1 MVALCLGALHA
12 GAAINITS
20 NTQLSGDTDCR
31 GLVAIGGQP
40 VELHWPDGKSVASTC
55 DPLYDLVPGMEFS
68 FRARLSGFSTDREC
82 TLLGIP
88 GGDRGCYFVR
98 VNSVGEGRTFAFF
111 ANTDGR
117 LEPRVTV
124 PVRAET
130 GRWYGLTA
138 GWDGT
143 NIYLTVDGQTA
154 RTRRTGS
161 AFSSPHHALK
171 ANFDGVEL
179 ADVRFR
185 AGGQDNPDG
194 LSLVPGT
201 KIGLSVTFDEKP
213 PAGETLLLAKS
224 GAFLLRYDCWNP
236 CKMGYFKFW
245 PWVNGKWEPVVSCEC
260 MLETGRTY
268 RVAAVWDGC
277 TERIWVDGVMRAD
290 RRPGIA
296 SPTASPLTAGRG
308 KFRISDA
315 VMRSLP
321 IEPPPAAVSFYGV
334 RSEELMPRQGGK
346 LNVRATLKN
355 HGAEL
360 KNCKMVAQDRPGSI
374 VEPKTIELG
383 DIAHGSEIPVRW
395 TVDPG
400 TNSSAEVSAE
410 LFCNGQKTQGLFKR
424 IQLMPVRDP
433 DRSAAAW
440 NPPQRAT
447 VTHYVDSRHGD
458 DAADGLKPATAWKSL
473 AKAKGMTLGPGERLL
488 LKRGSVFNEELLVTA
503 AGAADNW
510 AEIGAYGEG
519 PRPQIRRN
527 RFIGDRCAYIE
538 SPRFLVVRDLVVCN
552 AGAGFLVVCD
562 RQGSGDVLM
571 ERCLAHHIEGL
582 YRFNSHGIPEWR
594 DVSVTHWP
602 GRGLALFGRQ
612 ARNLTMRD
620 CEMYQCSGA
629 FQGEGENVW
638 FGRLYVHDDICPNTS
653 PHPVFQKTCR
663 AWLVDSIF
671 ETAGWEASGGTMG
684 VILQVNEGL
693 VVRGCQFLNMKDSG
707 SGDQGGIDFEAWGG
721 NGLVDKCTFRNNAG
735 AAIEILGTRSPQM
748 QNLRISGCRFERNN
762 WANTLGPS
770 EFFILGRTDD
780 RYVLCSN
787 GVVEDNG
794 YVLHPGV
801 SFFKSE
807 SDIPIPN
814 WKFSHNVEY
823 SSWTSLDRAMPL
835 NDPPEVTAGDE
846 IWTDEPEALLA
857 GCVRDDGRS
866 GKPLAIVWE
875 QLEGPAVATVVPAKR
890 RAGDAVAQL
899 PEVGDYRFILRADDG
914 QYWRTAR
921 TAVHALPRG
930 VRVERAWTFARD
942 LDCEGWTFGG
952 LGTKR
957 EEFTGSSLLDITF
970 ADPVNHVCGDYFVL
984 AMKAASSAHILS
996 PDNLNVGRSAGDVLA
1011 IKMQNHT
1018 NSRRM
1023 RVRYTTLVNPDWS
1036 DAKSVSFDVR
1046 PSDEDDTLYTLR
1058 FGLGPQDRLKRFC
1071 LDFSADGT
1079 PVTGTCRI
1087 DYIRLSSR

>member
-1 MVALCLGALHA
+1 MKQLLHVF
-12 GAAINITS
+12 AIFM
-20 NTQLSGDTDCR
+20 
-31 GLVAIGGQP
+31 GLVAIGGQT
-40 VELHWPDGKSVASTC
+40 VERHWSDGKSIVSSC
-55 DPLYDLVPGMEFS
+55 DPLYDLVPGIEFS
-68 FRARLSGFSTDREC
+68 FRARLSGFSSARESMIF
-82 TLLGIP
+82 GIP

-98 VNSVGEGRTFAFF
+98 VNSEGEGRTFAFF
-111 ANTDGR
+111 ANTDGN

-130 GRWYGLTA
+130 GRWYDVTA

-143 NIYLTVDGQTA
+143 NIYLTVNG
-154 RTRRTGS
+154 RTVRRRHSGKAS
-161 AFSSPHHALK
+161 AGLHAMR
-171 ANFDGVEL
+171 ADFAGVEL
-179 ADVRFR
+179 SDVRFR
-185 AGGQDNPDG
+185 SGVLEDPGRI
-194 LSLVPGT
+194 SLVPGT

-213 PAGETLLLAKS
+213 PAGETLLLMKS
-224 GAFLLRYDCWNP
+224 GAFLLRYDCWDP
-236 CKMGYFKFW
+236 RKMGYFKFW
-245 PWVNGKWEPVVSCEC
+245 PWVNGKWEPAVPCEC

-268 RVAAVWDGC
+268 RVVAMWDGC
-277 TERIWVDGVMRAD
+277 AERIWVDGFMRAD

-296 SPTASPLTAGRG
+296 SPTTSSLTAGRG
-308 KFRISDA
+308 KFRISDV

-321 IEPPPAAVSFYGV
+321 IEPTPAAVSFYGV
-334 RSEELMPRQGGK
+334 RSEELMPRQGRK
-346 LNVRATLKN
+346 LKIRAMLKN
-355 HGAEL
+355 HGYEL

-374 VEPKTIELG
+374 AEPKTIELG
-383 DIAHGSEIPVRW
+383 DIAHDTEVPVRW

-400 TNSSAEVSAE
+400 TNTAAEISAE
-410 LFCNGQKTQGLFKR
+410 LFCNGQRIQGLFKR
-424 IQLMPVRDP
+424 IQLMPAQDP
-433 DRSAAAW
+433 DRSAAKW
-440 NPPQRAT
+440 DPPQRAS

-458 DAADGLKPATAWKSL
+458 DAADGLTPAKAWKSL

-527 RFIGDRCAYIE
+527 RFIADRCAYVE
-538 SPRFLVVRDLVVCN
+538 SPRFLVIRDLVVCN
-552 AGAGFLVVCD
+552 AGAGFLVACD

-594 DVSVTHWP
+594 DVSVTRWP

-612 ARNLTMRD
+612 SRNLTMRD
-620 CEMYQCSGA
+620 CEMYQCSSA
-629 FQGEGENVW
+629 FEGTGEDVW
-638 FGRLYVHDDICPNTS
+638 FGRLYVHDDFCPNTS
-653 PHPVFQKTCR
+653 PHPVFQRTCR

-671 ETAGWEASGGTMG
+671 QTSGWKASGGTMG
-684 VILQVNEGL
+684 IILQVNEGL

-748 QNLRISGCRFERNN
+748 QNLRISGCRFECNN
-762 WANTLGPS
+762 WANMLGPS

-801 SFFKSE
+801 DFFKSE
-807 SDIPIPN
+807 SDIPVPN
-814 WKFSHNVEY
+814 WKFSHNVQY
-823 SSWTSLDRAMPL
+823 PNWTSLDRAMPL

-866 GKPLAIVWE
+866 KKPLVAAWE
-875 QLEGPAVATVVPAKR
+875 QLEGPAVSTVVPAKE
-890 RAGDAVAQL
+890 RANAAVVIL

-921 TAVHALPRG
+921 TAVHALPKG
-930 VRVERAWTFARD
+930 VRVERAWAFAHD
-942 LDCEGWTFGG
+942 LDCEGWTFGR

-957 EEFTGSSLLDITF
+957 EDFTGSSVLDITF
-970 ADPVNHVCGDYFVL
+970 ADPVHLVCGDYFVL
-984 AMKAASSAHILS
+984 ALKEASSAFIAS
-996 PDNLNVGRSAGDVLA
+996 PDDLNVGRASGDVLTV
-1011 IKMQNHT
+1011 KMQNHT
-1018 NSRRM
+1018 NSTRM
-1023 RVRYTTLVNPDWS
+1023 RVRHTTVASPRWD
-1036 DAKSVSFDVR
+1036 DAKSVCFDVR
-1046 PSDEDDTLYTLR
+1046 PSDDDDTIYTLR
-1058 FGLGPQDRLKRFC
+1058 LGLGEKDRLKRFC
-1071 LDFSADGT
+1071 IEFSADDK
-1079 PVTGTCRI
+1079 PVTDTCRI
-1087 DYIRLSSR
+1087 DYIRLTNR